1 MKTLLNDEQRLSV
14 PRSIFGKHFDARIEP
29 DIYAM
34 AQRLSPDYQVGR
46 WNFYL
51 TERCAFFMAP
61 AIEHDLLVC
70 SNNGYEGV
78 MGSEAFGL
86 TASLYVY
93 SIATL
98 TQVGALLDSCAQQ
111 FQLLRVHAIKHPD
124 AQEIFQ
130 ALE

>member
-61 AIEHDLLVC
+61 AIPLQCVAGFVANVC
-70 SNNGYEGV
+70 AVLPGKSV
-78 MGSEAFGL
+78 WSSRFG
-86 TASLYVY
+86 
-93 SIATL
+93 
-98 TQVGALLDSCAQQ
+98 
-111 FQLLRVHAIKHPD
+111 F
-124 AQEIFQ
+124 
-130 ALE
+130 